1 MKKTF
6 SAVAVALSLGLGSA
20 GSPIAGQSLSPHKRT
35 ALEMVGDLSQ
45 EIQAMAQTLWDYSET
60 ALLEYQS
67 AEFLTGLLEREGF
80 TVERGVAGMP
90 TAFVASYGSGSP
102 VIGVLAEFD
111 ALPGIGNAVVPH
123 REERTDGIKSG
134 QGCGHNLFGAGSVG
148 GAIAIKRTMEAM
160 SIGGTIRL
168 FGTPAEETVVG
179 KVYMANAG
187 VFEGLDAVI
196 EWHPFLET
204 GVNNNPGLAMNN
216 FTVEFFGQAAH
227 SAADPWNG
235 RSALDAVEHMNHGV
249 NLMREHIKPSTRIHY
264 VMPSAGEAP
273 NVVPEYAKVWYY
285 VRDTTRAAVE
295 EYYNWVLK
303 IAEGAALATRTTHKV
318 TLTTGVHEYL
328 LNRPLQEAV
337 MRNIEYVGAP
347 DYGEADQQF
356 ARELQGFLGIEQS
369 GLKLNIKPLADEP
382 EPASGGSTDVAEV
395 SYLTP
400 TVGFYVTSAAEGI
413 PWHSWATAASH
424 GTEGAALSADVAAR
438 VIALTGMD
446 MLTDPELIERAKR
459 FFLEKTDGVP
469 YVSPIPTGQKPPI
482 PGGR

>member
-1 MKKTF
+1 MKQPF
-6 SAVAVALSLGLGSA
+6 GAVAVALSLGLVAS
-20 GSPIAGQSLSPHKRT
+20 GSPIVGQSLSPEKRA
-35 ALEMVGDLSQ
+35 ALDMVDDLSQ
-45 EIQAMAQTLWDYSET
+45 EIQAMAQTLWDFSET
-60 ALLEYQS
+60 ALLESQS
-67 AEFLTGLLEREGF
+67 AEFLSGLLEREGF

-90 TAFVASYGSGSP
+90 TAFVASFGSGRP

-111 ALPGIGNAVVPH
+111 ALPGIGNAAVPH
-123 REERTDGIKSG
+123 REERADGVTSG

-148 GAIAIKRTMEAM
+148 GAIAIKRAMEATG
-160 SIGGTIRL
+160 IGGTVRL
-168 FGTPAEETVVG
+168 FGSPAEETVVG

-196 EWHPFLET
+196 EWHPDLQT

-264 VMPSAGEAP
+264 VMPSAGEVP
-273 NVVPEYAKVWYY
+273 NVVPEYAEVWYY

-295 EYYNWVLK
+295 EYYDWLLK
-303 IAEGAALATRTTHKV
+303 IADGAALATRTTHKV

-337 MRNIEYVGAP
+337 ARNIEYVGTP
-347 DYGEADQQF
+347 HYGEVDQQF

-369 GLKLNIKPLADEP
+369 GLELNIKPLADDP

-400 TVGFYVTSAAEGI
+400 TVGFYVTSAAAGI

-424 GTEGAALSADVAAR
+424 GTEGAALAADVAAR

-446 MLTDPELIERAKR
+446 MLTDPELIERAR
-459 FFLEKTDGVP
+459 VFFMEKTGGEP
-469 YVSPIPTGQKPPI
+469 YVSPIPVGQKPPI
-482 PGGR
+482 PEGQ